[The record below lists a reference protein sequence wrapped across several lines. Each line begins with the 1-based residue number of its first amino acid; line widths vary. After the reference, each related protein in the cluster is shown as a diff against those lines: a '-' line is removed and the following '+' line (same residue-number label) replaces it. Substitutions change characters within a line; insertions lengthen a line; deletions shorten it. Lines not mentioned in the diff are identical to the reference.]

1 MYAAAHNVLHI
12 FQNFSF
18 DGSRLVFS
26 CKVELDLNTNL
37 VAHQTGVYPDFCS
50 MNGLGVF
57 LLPSGLDARPSQ
69 GYPQH

>member
-1 MYAAAHNVLHI
+1 MYAAAHKVLHI

-18 DGSRLVFS
+18 DGSRLFFS

-57 LLPSGLDARPSQ
+57 LLPSGLDARPS
-69 GYPQH
+69 